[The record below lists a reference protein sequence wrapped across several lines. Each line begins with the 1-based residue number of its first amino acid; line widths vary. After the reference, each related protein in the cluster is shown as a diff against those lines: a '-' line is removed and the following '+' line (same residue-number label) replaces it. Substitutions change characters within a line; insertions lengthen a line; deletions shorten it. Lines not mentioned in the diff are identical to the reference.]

1 MDNQAYLFVIF
12 IINGILIGISFDFF
26 RILRKS
32 FKTIDIV
39 TYIQDVIFWIFT
51 GILTLYFIFTFNNGE
66 IRLYVFLGIILGILL
81 YILTISKYIIKF
93 SVKIITF
100 LKNVIGKVI
109 KIIIYPFNFIFKI
122 IKKILFRPFSFI
134 IINIRNIFT
143 KNKLKFNN
151 FIKKIHKPTK
161 NQI

>member
-1 MDNQAYLFVIF
+1 MDNQAYLFAIF
-12 IINGILIGISFDFF
+12 IINGILIGILFDIF

-39 TYIQDVIFWIFT
+39 TYIQDVVFWILT
-51 GILTLYFIFTFNNGE
+51 GILTLFFIFTYNNGE

-81 YILTISKYIIKF
+81 YMLTISKYIIKF
-93 SVKIITF
+93 SVIIITF
-100 LKNVIGKVI
+100 IKNIIGKFI

-122 IKKILFRPFSFI
+122 IKRILFRPFSFI

-143 KNKLKFNN
+143 KNKFKFNN
-151 FIKKIHKPTK
+151 FIKKLHKPTK